1 MAAAAAVVVAGQR
14 HSLRKNL
21 DLMFFGKELEA
32 GTEEEQDGIDQER
45 CLDQTQREASRD
57 QRHNT
62 V

>member
-1 MAAAAAVVVAGQR
+1 MAVVAAGQWR
-14 HSLRKNL
+14 SLQKNL

-57 QRHNT
+57 QQRNT